1 MLIVPLDENLETVVY
16 LFPNPRIIKSTQ
28 IDVST
33 KYSNNKSRPHQS
45 ENSRNSPP
53 TGGKDISIRPEV
65 DSAKQQ
71 RLDPTFPPI
80 HPFPRSIQ
88 QSRSNADFAIRKPSK
103 SPTREG
109 NGKRASVG
117 IIIRVNVTRSGYR
130 IGRRPIG
137 EGCRA
142 LSLSVSGPGHGG
154 SRVRARTRPYSRL
167 AAQRIPRIRLST
179 VTRTNTLARGIR
191 GYSGMDL
198 LPLSP
203 SGPYWIFDGPAIQ
216 APRII
221 VFFPLPFFASFLSF
235 LLFVPIHFAIWS
247 DYPMCVPR
255 VGRIYIYIERE
266 RDEEPVLGYN
276 TRTISAAALFLR
288 QTFAREYPRN
298 TRATK
303 PTGVLQT
310 RMERE
315 REKER
320 EKVGGGRIREAGLF
334 ITRPLLLLLLRLS
347 RPRLASL
354 PLMYPFEASFPSAV
368 NQTTC
373 ARRGFRSSRWRYY
386 YSIDFWGMGGG

>member
-198 LPLSP
+198 LPSSFRPILNIRRASDTSAADHRLFSPSFFRFFSLLSP
-203 SGPYWIFDGPAIQ
+203 FCSDPLCHLIGLPDVCAQSWPY
-216 APRII
+216 
-221 VFFPLPFFASFLSF
+221 L
-235 LLFVPIHFAIWS
+235 
-247 DYPMCVPR
+247 
-255 VGRIYIYIERE
+255 YIYRERETRSRFSDIIRERYRLPHSFSGRHSRANIHGTRVQRNRLVYCKHGWRERE
-266 RDEEPVLGYN
+266 RRRGRRLAEGE
-276 TRTISAAALFLR
+276 F
-288 QTFAREYPRN
+288 
-298 TRATK
+298 
-303 PTGVLQT
+303 
-310 RMERE
+310 
-315 REKER
+315 EKR
-320 EKVGGGRIREAGLF
+320 VF
-334 ITRPLLLLLLRLS
+334 LLRGLSSSYAFPGHGSHRCLLCTLS
-347 RPRLASL
+347 RPL
-354 PLMYPFEASFPSAV
+354 FP
-368 NQTTC
+368 
-373 ARRGFRSSRWRYY
+373 RP
-386 YSIDFWGMGGG
+386 

>member
-71 RLDPTFPPI
+71 HLDPTFPPI

-198 LPLSP
+198 P
-203 SGPYWIFDGPAIQ
+203 
-216 APRII
+216 
-221 VFFPLPFFASFLSF
+221 
-235 LLFVPIHFAIWS
+235 
-247 DYPMCVPR
+247 
-255 VGRIYIYIERE
+255 
-266 RDEEPVLGYN
+266 
-276 TRTISAAALFLR
+276 
-288 QTFAREYPRN
+288 
-298 TRATK
+298 
-303 PTGVLQT
+303 
-310 RMERE
+310 
-315 REKER
+315 
-320 EKVGGGRIREAGLF
+320 
-334 ITRPLLLLLLRLS
+334 PLLL
-347 RPRLASL
+347 PAHIE
-354 PLMYPFEASFPSAV
+354 YSAG
-368 NQTTC
+368 QRYK
-373 ARRGFRSSRWRYY
+373 RRGSSSFFPFLFSLLFSPFSFLFRSTLPFDRITRCVCPELAVFIY
-386 YSIDFWGMGGG
+386 I

>member
-191 GYSGMDL
+191 GYSGMAL
-198 LPLSP
+198 PPPLSFRP
-203 SGPYWIFDGPAIQ
+203 ILNIRRASDTSAADHRPFSP
-216 APRII
+216 
-221 VFFPLPFFASFLSF
+221 FFFSLLFSPFSFLFRSTLPFDR
-235 LLFVPIHFAIWS
+235 ITR
-247 DYPMCVPR
+247 CVCPELA
-255 VGRIYIYIERE
+255 VFIYI
-266 RDEEPVLGYN
+266 
-276 TRTISAAALFLR
+276 
-288 QTFAREYPRN
+288 
-298 TRATK
+298 
-303 PTGVLQT
+303 
-310 RMERE
+310 
-315 REKER
+315 
-320 EKVGGGRIREAGLF
+320 
-334 ITRPLLLLLLRLS
+334 
-347 RPRLASL
+347 
-354 PLMYPFEASFPSAV
+354 
-368 NQTTC
+368 
-373 ARRGFRSSRWRYY
+373 
-386 YSIDFWGMGGG
+386 

>member
-71 RLDPTFPPI
+71 HLDPTFPPI

-191 GYSGMDL
+191 GYSGMALPLPL
-198 LPLSP
+198 LPAHIEYSTGQRYKRRG
-203 SGPYWIFDGPAIQ
+203 SSS
-216 APRII
+216 
-221 VFFPLPFFASFLSF
+221 FFPLLFFASFLSF
-235 LLFVPIHFAIWS
+235 LLFVPIHFAI
-247 DYPMCVPR
+247 
-255 VGRIYIYIERE
+255 
-266 RDEEPVLGYN
+266 
-276 TRTISAAALFLR
+276 
-288 QTFAREYPRN
+288 
-298 TRATK
+298 
-303 PTGVLQT
+303 
-310 RMERE
+310 
-315 REKER
+315 
-320 EKVGGGRIREAGLF
+320 
-334 ITRPLLLLLLRLS
+334 
-347 RPRLASL
+347 
-354 PLMYPFEASFPSAV
+354 
-368 NQTTC
+368 
-373 ARRGFRSSRWRYY
+373 
-386 YSIDFWGMGGG
+386 

>member
-71 RLDPTFPPI
+71 HLDPTFPPI

-198 LPLSP
+198 PPPLSFRPILNIRRASDTSAADHRLFSP
-203 SGPYWIFDGPAIQ
+203 SFFRFFSLLSPFCSDPLCHLIGLPDVCAQSWPY
-216 APRII
+216 
-221 VFFPLPFFASFLSF
+221 L
-235 LLFVPIHFAIWS
+235 
-247 DYPMCVPR
+247 
-255 VGRIYIYIERE
+255 YIYRERE
-266 RDEEPVLGYN
+266 RRGAG
-276 TRTISAAALFLR
+276 S
-288 QTFAREYPRN
+288 
-298 TRATK
+298 
-303 PTGVLQT
+303 
-310 RMERE
+310 
-315 REKER
+315 
-320 EKVGGGRIREAGLF
+320 RI
-334 ITRPLLLLLLRLS
+334 
-347 RPRLASL
+347 
-354 PLMYPFEASFPSAV
+354 
-368 NQTTC
+368 
-373 ARRGFRSSRWRYY
+373 
-386 YSIDFWGMGGG
+386 